1 VNRWAFLAVAII
13 CVGVA
18 PVLADEHREYRVAA
32 IIFAEQNSKAL
43 IEDASGKQ
51 AWYRTGEDLG
61 QAKIVGITVDS
72 VMLNSASGESTL
84 LLRGSKRTSRAVQ
97 DEAPAPAAEVSR
109 EYRYVGLMSELEAA
123 EPGLGETQ
131 ASSDGRTMNRIFGL
145 ADKAKITAVDRVEV
159 STAAEARAELQQR
172 LTSSEPIRIT
182 IEGDELK
189 VLYVTPN

>member
-1 VNRWAFLAVAII
+1 MAII

-18 PVLADEHREYRVAA
+18 SVLADEHREYRVAA

-51 AWYRTGEDLG
+51 VWYRTGEDLG
-61 QAKIVGITVDS
+61 QAKIVGIAVDS

-84 LLRGSKRTSRAVQ
+84 LLRGSKRTSQAVQ
-97 DEAPAPAAEVSR
+97 DEAPPPATEVSR
-109 EYRYVGLMSELEAA
+109 EYHYVALMSELEAS

-131 ASSDGRTMNRIFGL
+131 SSSDARTMNRAFGL
-145 ADKAKITAVDRVEV
+145 ADKAKITAVGRVEV

-172 LTSSEPIRIT
+172 LTSSDPIRIT